1 MAKKKNREP
10 GQLAQLWEV
19 YKVTRKHNPMVTL
32 WTLLVLVGPLALAA
46 AGCGI
51 FAGGNPVNWI
61 LWLVLGLLVGILLA
75 LITMGRIAE
84 STAYRQMEGRPG
96 ASGAVLSGA
105 LRRGWI
111 TSDQPIA
118 VNPKT
123 MDCVFRAVGRAGVV
137 LVAEGPVTRT
147 QRLVDDERRKS
158 VRLLPNVPITV
169 LTVGPD
175 ANSVPLT
182 QLSRRIKRMP
192 KVITKSE
199 VLIVSKRMSSLGHD
213 MPIPKGIDPKRVRSM
228 GRPR

>member
-1 MAKKKNREP
+1 MAKKKREP

-32 WTLLVLVGPLALAA
+32 WTLLVILVPVAIAVVVSVLFANGNVLSWVLWVVLGTLVGVL
-46 AGCGI
+46 
-51 FAGGNPVNWI
+51 
-61 LWLVLGLLVGILLA
+61 LGLIV
-75 LITMGRIAE
+75 MGRIAE
-84 STAYRQMEGRPG
+84 FTAYRQMQGKPG

-123 MDCVFRAVGRAGVV
+123 MDAVFRAIGRAGVV
-137 LVAEGPVTRT
+137 LVAEGPSSRT
-147 QRLVDDERRKS
+147 QRLSDDERRKS

-169 LTVGPD
+169 LNVGPD
-175 ANSVPLT
+175 ESSVPLT
-182 QLSRRIKRMP
+182 QLAKRVRGLP
-192 KVITKSE
+192 KVLTKAE
-199 VLIVSKRMSSLGHD
+199 VLVVSKRMSSLGHD
-213 MPIPKGIDPKRVRSM
+213 MPIPKGIDPNRVRSM

>member
-1 MAKKKNREP
+1 
-10 GQLAQLWEV
+10 
-19 YKVTRKHNPMVTL
+19 
-32 WTLLVLVGPLALAA
+32 
-46 AGCGI
+46 
-51 FAGGNPVNWI
+51 
-61 LWLVLGLLVGILLA
+61 
-75 LITMGRIAE
+75 
-84 STAYRQMEGRPG
+84 
-96 ASGAVLSGA
+96 
-105 LRRGWI
+105 
-111 TSDQPIA
+111 
-118 VNPKT
+118 
-123 MDCVFRAVGRAGVV
+123 VGRAGVV